1 MKEEAIT
8 LRVKSVELSSGVKLP
23 YAEWGDPA
31 GVPVV
36 LLHGYADSW
45 RTFELVLPHLP
56 ESILAIAPTQ
66 RGHGD
71 ASRPPED
78 YRPRDFASDLLEFMD
93 VLKLESAVIVGGSS
107 AGFIARRFAID
118 YPERTLG
125 LVLLGSPLTLRDKPG
140 VLEMY
145 ESTIAKMTDPVDPRF
160 VREFQESTHVRPVP
174 ENFLHTV
181 IDESLKVPARVWLST
196 LEGLL
201 DDDSSENLARI
212 EAPTLIIWGDQD
224 SVVPLSDQKELESR
238 IENARLIVYPGVG
251 HALYWEEPG
260 QIASDI
266 GLFINDHVPF
276 NE

>member
-93 VLKLESAVIVGGSS
+93 VLKLESAVIVGGSC